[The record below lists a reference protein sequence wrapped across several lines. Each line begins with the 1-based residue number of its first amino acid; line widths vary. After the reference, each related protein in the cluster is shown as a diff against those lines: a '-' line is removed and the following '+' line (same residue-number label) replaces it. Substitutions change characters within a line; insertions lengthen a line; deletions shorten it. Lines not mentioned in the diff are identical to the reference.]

1 VLPGESPSGSNR
13 LLVLTAILGSVASVA
28 LAWAL
33 SVGSERVLLPVVL
46 VNDDLLGLVFLAL
59 PVLAT
64 VAVGLRLD
72 RSRRALWAAGVLTG
86 LLTTALAAVV
96 WIAWVL
102 IACGENL
109 ERCVR

>member
-1 VLPGESPSGSNR
+1 VTLVKPESNR
-13 LLVLTAILGSVASVA
+13 LLVFTAILGSIASVA

-33 SVGSERVLLPVVL
+33 SVGGERVFLPVVL
-46 VNDDLLGLVFLAL
+46 VNDELLSLVFLAL
-59 PVLAT
+59 PVVAT

-86 LLTTALAAVV
+86 LLTTILAAIV

-109 ERCVR
+109 ERCVE